1 MWYYDAKKGKTL
13 AMVGKKKA
21 EYTFSAAVN
30 PNRYV
35 FKGKRGI
42 RKYCLASHPLLL
54 PPVFLPPSLPPNSAD
69 KVFRTQQISK
79 WKGAKPDP
87 KQKPKTAG
95 EAARKAMSY
104 YQMLQCEDG

>member
-1 MWYYDAKKGKTL
+1 VLSPTPSKKLNTHSPPSL
-13 AMVGKKKA
+13 P
-21 EYTFSAAVN
+21 FS
-30 PNRYV
+30 
-35 FKGKRGI
+35 
-42 RKYCLASHPLLL
+42 
-54 PPVFLPPSLPPNSAD
+54 LPPSLLSLSAD